1 MTSPD
6 GCRAAPMRPF
16 RNENSAANGEASP
29 PERQRPKTAH
39 RPEDA
44 LDRRRTRDAV
54 HKRSIADP
62 LRYDAMLRFH
72 RLQST
77 LATLSGLMLLVGVS
91 ACDLTRDPPQ
101 DEPFSAVVN
110 GERIDGVT
118 EAYETGGRSGPRSSI
133 VVTGVRYH
141 ADDASTSANAN
152 SVGSRYPS
160 HVVTVRLDADRFDG
174 VGSYAIRAGD
184 GRYARLIGGDVLG
197 ISAVTQDET
206 GVLQVTEFD
215 PETRRMVGRFA
226 FTATGE
232 RGSVTVRDAQF
243 NGILRA
249 RAPDGR

>member
-1 MTSPD
+1 
-6 GCRAAPMRPF
+6 
-16 RNENSAANGEASP
+16 
-29 PERQRPKTAH
+29 
-39 RPEDA
+39 
-44 LDRRRTRDAV
+44 
-54 HKRSIADP
+54 
-62 LRYDAMLRFH
+62 MLRFH

-77 LATLSGLMLLVGVS
+77 VATLSALIVLVGVS

-118 EAYETGGRSGPRSSI
+118 EAYETDGRSGQRPSV

-141 ADDASTSANAN
+141 GDDASASANAN
-152 SVGSRYPS
+152 YVGSRYRS

-206 GVLQVTEFD
+206 GVLQVKTFD
-215 PETRRMVGRFA
+215 PETRRITGRFA
-226 FTATGE
+226 FTARGE
-232 RGSVTVRDAQF
+232 RGEVIVQDAHF
-243 NGILRA
+243 NGRLQA
-249 RAPDGR
+249 HSPDRL